1 VNPHASIVSDTKFND
16 HAVIPAAQYFVATI
30 PEPTTLTLI
39 GIAVAGVFVTH
50 GRRILKK
57 LTSA

>member
-50 GRRILKK
+50 GG
-57 LTSA
+57 AEF